1 MAASANSD
9 PTIHER
15 ILRFRTLTTLLE
27 ILQDSS
33 SLDAELSI
41 DRRTYLPSSNYSSR
55 VDDHHTLS
63 ALATLLA
70 RQQGEVTAVALQNPP
85 SAESPMEILVSRHIP
100 REVPNNAAP
109 PATPAASSVLET
121 QIPVV
126 TCPHASDID
135 PLRPMHYLREHG

>member
-9 PTIHER
+9 PTIHDR

-33 SLDAELSI
+33 LDAKLSV
-41 DRRTYLPSSNYSSR
+41 DRRTYLPNSNYSSR

-63 ALATLLA
+63 ALATLLV

-85 SAESPMEILVSRHIP
+85 SAESPMEILVSRHVP
-100 REVPNNAAP
+100 REVPNNAAL
-109 PATPAASSVLET
+109 PATLATSSVLET

-135 PLRPMHYLREHG
+135 PLRPMHYLKEHG